1 MQEKRNKSLILL
13 PLVLAIGLTGGIF
26 ISQYLLQ
33 RRSSVQEEKLGTL
46 LELIRSEY
54 VDEIDVDS
62 LLEASLPELLAG
74 LDPHSVYIPASDL
87 TASNEELQG
96 SFSGVGVT
104 FQILNDT
111 VTIIEVV
118 PGGPGEK
125 VGLLAGDR
133 IVRADD
139 VNLTGKDATNDLVFK
154 TLRGPKSTTVRLDIK
169 RYNSNKTFSYDVVRG
184 DIPVN
189 SVDCVYMIDGT
200 TGYLKVSKFAATT
213 YNEFLAAL
221 LRLKKMGAKDF
232 VVDLRGNSGGYM
244 DQAIYMANE
253 FLPAG
258 QTIVFTKG
266 RLPRNET
273 LAVSD
278 GRGSFLDAGLAVI
291 TDEYSASASEIF
303 AGAIQDN
310 DRGTVIGRRTFGK
323 GLVQNQIALPD
334 SSAVRLTVARY
345 YTPSGRSIQKEYTR
359 GADGRYEMEII
370 DRYNHGELYSADS
383 VHLDKSKTYFTL
395 GGRTVYGGGGIMPDI
410 FVPEDTTSLNSYY
423 INLVNAGLIQKFAFE
438 LTDQYRDIFRGAD
451 SLDRLLRL
459 IPRDDALIEKFVT
472 FAVANGEK
480 ARWYYINQ
488 SRERLLRQIK
498 AMIVRDAL
506 GYDASM
512 QFLNRGDEA
521 IEKALKLFESP
532 QPATNK
538 PTH

>member
-26 ISQYLLQ
+26 IGQYLLRQ
-33 RRSSVQEEKLGTL
+33 RESVQEKKLATL

-54 VDEIDVDS
+54 VDDINVDS
-62 LLEASLPELLAG
+62 LLEATLPELLAG
-74 LDPHSVYIPASDL
+74 LDPHSVYIPASEL

-118 PGGPGEK
+118 PGGPAEK

-133 IVRADD
+133 IVRAND
-139 VNLTGKDATNDLVFK
+139 VELTGKDVTNDLVFK
-154 TLRGPKSTTVRLDIK
+154 TLRGPKDTPVKLEIK
-169 RYNSNKTFSYDVVRG
+169 RYNSGKTFSYDVTRG

-189 SVDCVYMIDGT
+189 SVDCVYMMDET

-221 LRLKKMGAKDF
+221 LRLKSQGATDF
-232 VVDLRGNSGGYM
+232 IVDLRGNSGGYM
-244 DQAIYMANE
+244 DQAIFMANE

-258 QTIVFTKG
+258 ETIVFTKG
-266 RLPRNET
+266 RQPHNET

-278 GRGSFLDAGLAVI
+278 GRGSFLEAGLAVI

-370 DRYNHGELYSADS
+370 DRYNHGEIYSADS
-383 VHLDKSKTYFTL
+383 VRLDKTKAYRTL

-423 INLVNAGLIQKFAFE
+423 VNLVNAGLIQKFAFE

-459 IPRDDALIEKFVT
+459 IPRDDALIDKFVT

-488 SRERLLRQIK
+488 SRDRLLRQIK

-512 QFLNRGDEA
+512 QFLNRDDAA
-521 IEKALKLFESP
+521 IGKALELFLP
-532 QPATNK
+532 DKNK
-538 PTH
+538 QAP